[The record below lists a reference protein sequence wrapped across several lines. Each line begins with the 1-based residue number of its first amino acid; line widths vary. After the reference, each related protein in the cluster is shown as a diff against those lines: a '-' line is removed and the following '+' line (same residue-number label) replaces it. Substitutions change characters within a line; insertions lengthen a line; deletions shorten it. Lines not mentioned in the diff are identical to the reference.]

1 MHFFP
6 LIEMPEPFESMEFMA
21 SESVRTMFE
30 GLRRQY
36 DYIVVDLPS
45 LASVI
50 DVRASTVM
58 IDAYVLVVEW
68 GKTSTETVQCALA
81 SAQGVHHKLLGAV
94 LNKTDLRLMHHYTP
108 HHTSECYFRAPTASS
123 F

>member
-1 MHFFP
+1 
-6 LIEMPEPFESMEFMA
+6 
-21 SESVRTMFE
+21 MFE

-45 LASVI
+45 LAPLI
-50 DVRASTVM
+50 AVRASTVT

-68 GKTSTETVQCALA
+68 GKTSNETVQCALA
-81 SAQGVHHKLLGAV
+81 SAQGVHHKLLGAI
-94 LNKTDLRLMHHYTP
+94 LNKTDLRSMQRYTP
-108 HHTSECYFRAPTASS
+108 HHNSECYFRAPTASS